1 MLTDSCISGMSGV
14 DSVTDT
20 LNRYRVSTRRSAE
33 LALLFGA
40 WLIGVFAWI
49 LVDSATGEV
58 SLGGW
63 TSLVSAGVLLLLT
76 HGVVRWQAP
85 YADPILL
92 PSVAVLNMLGLAMI
106 HRLDIAA
113 AQRAVSNGSPL
124 PTPDVYL
131 QLTWMLVGLVAFML
145 VLSLVSDH
153 RRLQRFTFTAGFAGI
168 ALLFLPLLP
177 IIGSE
182 VNGARLWV
190 KFLGFTFQPGELAKV
205 ALTIFFAGFLVTR
218 RHSLALVHN
227 KILGV
232 GVPRAKDVGPLLLV
246 WLAALL
252 VLILERDLGT
262 SLLLF
267 GLFIVM
273 LYVATGR
280 RSWVMIGGVLLT
292 AGGALAYQA
301 FGHVRIRF
309 DVWQDPFVDANDTG
323 FQIVQSLYGLA
334 NGGIFGTGWGQ
345 GYPQLVPFAKTDF
358 ITAALGEEL
367 GLMGLIAI
375 LLLFAIV
382 VERGA
387 RAAVAT
393 RDPFGNLLAIGLT
406 TVIGLQTFIVIGG
419 VTRLVPLTG
428 LTTPFLSYGGSSLV
442 ANYIIIAL
450 LIRISN
456 AARAPEVSDS
466 DLVLR
471 QKDVTND

>member
-1 MLTDSCISGMSGV
+1 MSQ
-14 DSVTDT
+14 T
-20 LNRYRVSTRRSAE
+20 LSRYRVSTRRSAE
-33 LALLFGA
+33 LALLVGA

-49 LVDSATGEV
+49 LVDANTGDG

-63 TSLVSAGVLLLLT
+63 TSLISAGMLLLIA

-85 YADPILL
+85 YADPLLL
-92 PSVAVLNMLGLAMI
+92 PSVAALNMLGLAMI
-106 HRLDIAA
+106 HRLDAA
-113 AQRAVSNGSPL
+113 DAQRAASNGSPQ

-145 VLSLVSDH
+145 VLSFVSDH

-177 IIGSE
+177 VIGNE
-182 VNGARLWV
+182 VNGARLWMS
-190 KFLGFTFQPGELAKV
+190 FLGFTFQPGELAKV

-218 RHSLALVHN
+218 RHSLALVHR
-227 KILGV
+227 KIFGL

-280 RSWVMIGGVLLT
+280 RSWVIIGGLLLT
-292 AGGALAYQA
+292 VGGALAYQA
-301 FGHVRIRF
+301 FGHVQIRF
-309 DVWQDPFVDANDTG
+309 NVWLHPFDDPTGNG

-345 GYPQLVPFAKTDF
+345 GYPQLVPFSKTDF
-358 ITAALGEEL
+358 ITSALGEEL

-387 RAAVAT
+387 RAAIAP

-406 TVIGLQTFIVIGG
+406 TAIGIQTFIVVGG

-442 ANYIIIAL
+442 ANYIIIAI

-456 AARAPEVSDS
+456 AARAPEITDAQ
-466 DLVLR
+466 LVMR
-471 QKDVTND
+471 QEAASQ

>member
-1 MLTDSCISGMSGV
+1 MS
-14 DSVTDT
+14 TN
-20 LNRYRVSTRRSAE
+20 LIRYRVSTRRSAE
-33 LALLFGA
+33 LTLLIGA

-49 LVDSATGEV
+49 LVDASTDAA

-63 TSLVSAGVLLLLT
+63 TSLVSAGVLLLVT

-85 YADPILL
+85 YADPLLL
-92 PSVAVLNMLGLAMI
+92 PSVSALNMLGLAMI
-106 HRLDIAA
+106 HRLDAAA
-113 AQRAVSNGSPL
+113 AQRAASNGSPP

-131 QLTWMLVGLVAFML
+131 QLTWMLVGLIAFIV
-145 VLSLVSDH
+145 VLTFVGDH

-168 ALLFLPLLP
+168 VLLFLPLLP
-177 IIGSE
+177 VIGTE
-182 VNGARLWV
+182 VNGAQLWISL
-190 KFLGFTFQPGELAKV
+190 FGLTFQPGELAKV
-205 ALTIFFAGFLVTR
+205 ALTIFFAGFLVGR
-218 RHSLALVHN
+218 RHSLALVHK
-227 KILGV
+227 KILGI
-232 GVPRAKDVGPLLLV
+232 GIPRGKDVGPLFLV
-246 WLAALL
+246 WIFALL

-267 GLFIVM
+267 GLFTVM

-280 RSWVMIGGVLLT
+280 RSWVLIGALLL
-292 AGGALAYQA
+292 AVGGALAYRL
-301 FGHVRIRF
+301 FGHVQIRF
-309 DVWQDPFVDANDTG
+309 DVWLRPFDDANG
-323 FQIVQSLYGLA
+323 NGYQIVQSLYGLA

-358 ITAALGEEL
+358 ITSALGEEL

-375 LLLFAIV
+375 LLLFAII

-393 RDPFGNLLAIGLT
+393 RDPFGNLFAIGLT

-442 ANYIIIAL
+442 ANYIIIGI

-456 AARAPEVSDS
+456 AARAPEITD
-466 DLVLR
+466 DQLVLR
-471 QKDVTND
+471 QDVDTK

>member
-1 MLTDSCISGMSGV
+1 MSE
-14 DSVTDT
+14 T

-33 LALLFGA
+33 LALLVGA

-49 LVDSATGEV
+49 LVDAATGET
-58 SLGGW
+58 SFGGW
-63 TSLVSAGVLLLLT
+63 TSLLSAGVLLLIT

-85 YADPILL
+85 YADPLLL
-92 PSVAVLNMLGLAMI
+92 PSVAALNMLGLVMI

-113 AQRAVSNGSPL
+113 AERAVSNGSPM

-131 QLTWMLVGLVAFML
+131 QLTWMLVGLIAFML
-145 VLSLVSDH
+145 VLSFVGDH

-168 ALLFLPLLP
+168 VLLFLPLLP
-177 IIGSE
+177 FIGSE
-182 VNGARLWV
+182 VNGARLWIS
-190 KFLGFTFQPGELAKV
+190 FLGFTFQPGELSKV
-205 ALTIFFAGFLVTR
+205 ALTIFFAGFLVSR
-218 RHSLALVHN
+218 RHSLALVH
-227 KILGV
+227 KKVFGV
-232 GVPRAKDVGPLLLV
+232 GIPRAKDVGPLLLV
-246 WLAALL
+246 WFAALL
-252 VLILERDLGT
+252 VLVLERDLGT

-280 RSWVMIGGVLLT
+280 RSWVLIGGSLLT
-292 AGGALAYQA
+292 IGGALAYQA
-301 FGHVRIRF
+301 FGHVRVRF
-309 DVWQDPFVDANDTG
+309 DVWLDPFVDPNGSG

-358 ITAALGEEL
+358 ITSALGEEL

-375 LLLFAIV
+375 LLLFAII

-393 RDPFGNLLAIGLT
+393 RDPFGNLLAIGLA

-419 VTRLVPLTG
+419 VTKLVPLTG

-442 ANYIIIAL
+442 ANYIIVAL

-456 AARAPEVSDS
+456 AARAPEPTDAE
-466 DLVLR
+466 LVLR
-471 QKDVTND
+471 QNVATND

>member
-1 MLTDSCISGMSGV
+1 MS
-14 DSVTDT
+14 TN
-20 LNRYRVSTRRSAE
+20 LIRYRVSTRRSAE
-33 LALLFGA
+33 LTLLIGA

-49 LVDSATGEV
+49 LVDASTDAA

-63 TSLVSAGVLLLLT
+63 TSLLSAGVLLLVT

-85 YADPILL
+85 YADPLLL
-92 PSVAVLNMLGLAMI
+92 PSVAALNMLGLAMI
-106 HRLDIAA
+106 HRLDAAA
-113 AQRAVSNGSPL
+113 AQRAASNGSPP

-131 QLTWMLVGLVAFML
+131 QLTWMLVGLIAFIV
-145 VLSLVSDH
+145 VLTFVGDH

-168 ALLFLPLLP
+168 VLLFLPLLP
-177 IIGSE
+177 IIGTE
-182 VNGARLWV
+182 VNGAQLWISL
-190 KFLGFTFQPGELAKV
+190 FGLTFQPGELAKV
-205 ALTIFFAGFLVTR
+205 ALTIFFAGFLVGR
-218 RHSLALVHN
+218 RHSLALVHK
-227 KILGV
+227 KILGI
-232 GVPRAKDVGPLLLV
+232 GIPRGKDVGPLFLV
-246 WLAALL
+246 WIFALL

-267 GLFIVM
+267 GLFTVM

-280 RSWVMIGGVLLT
+280 RSWVLIGALLL
-292 AGGALAYQA
+292 AVGGALAYRL
-301 FGHVRIRF
+301 FGHVQIRF
-309 DVWQDPFVDANDTG
+309 DVWLRPFDDANG
-323 FQIVQSLYGLA
+323 NGYQIVQSLYGLA

-358 ITAALGEEL
+358 ITSALGEEL

-375 LLLFAIV
+375 LLLFAII

-393 RDPFGNLLAIGLT
+393 RDPFGNLFAIGLT

-442 ANYIIIAL
+442 ANYIIIGI

-456 AARAPEVSDS
+456 AARAPEITD
-466 DLVLR
+466 DQLVLR
-471 QKDVTND
+471 QDVETK

>member
-1 MLTDSCISGMSGV
+1 MCTTSKFAWVPSGN
-14 DSVTDT
+14 SVSTN
-20 LNRYRVSTRRSAE
+20 LIRYRVSTRRSAE
-33 LALLFGA
+33 LTLLIGA

-49 LVDSATGEV
+49 LVDASTDAA

-63 TSLVSAGVLLLLT
+63 TSLLSAGVLLLVT

-85 YADPILL
+85 YADPLLL
-92 PSVAVLNMLGLAMI
+92 PSVAALNMLGLAMI
-106 HRLDIAA
+106 HRLDAAA
-113 AQRAVSNGSPL
+113 AQRAASNGSPP

-131 QLTWMLVGLVAFML
+131 QLTWMLVGLIAFIV
-145 VLSLVSDH
+145 VLTFVGDH

-168 ALLFLPLLP
+168 VLLFLPLLP
-177 IIGSE
+177 IIGTE
-182 VNGARLWV
+182 VNGAQLWISL
-190 KFLGFTFQPGELAKV
+190 FGLTFQPGELAKV
-205 ALTIFFAGFLVTR
+205 ALTIFFAGFLVGR
-218 RHSLALVHN
+218 RHSLALVHK
-227 KILGV
+227 KILGI
-232 GVPRAKDVGPLLLV
+232 GIPRGKDVGPLFLV
-246 WLAALL
+246 WIFALL

-267 GLFIVM
+267 GLFTVM

-280 RSWVMIGGVLLT
+280 RSWVLIGALLL
-292 AGGALAYQA
+292 AVGGALAYRL
-301 FGHVRIRF
+301 FGHVQIRF
-309 DVWQDPFVDANDTG
+309 DVWLRPFDDANG
-323 FQIVQSLYGLA
+323 NGYQIVQSLYGLA

-358 ITAALGEEL
+358 ITSALGEEL

-375 LLLFAIV
+375 LLLFAII

-393 RDPFGNLLAIGLT
+393 RDPFGNLFAIGLT

-442 ANYIIIAL
+442 ANYIIIGI

-456 AARAPEVSDS
+456 AARAPEITD
-466 DLVLR
+466 DQLVLR
-471 QKDVTND
+471 QDVETK

>member
-1 MLTDSCISGMSGV
+1 MCTTSKFAWVPSGN
-14 DSVTDT
+14 SVSTN
-20 LNRYRVSTRRSAE
+20 LIRYRVSTRRSAE
-33 LALLFGA
+33 LTLLIGA

-49 LVDSATGEV
+49 LVDASTDAA

-63 TSLVSAGVLLLLT
+63 TSLLSAGVLLLVT

-85 YADPILL
+85 YADPLLL
-92 PSVAVLNMLGLAMI
+92 PSVAALNMLGLAMI
-106 HRLDIAA
+106 HRLDAAA
-113 AQRAVSNGSPL
+113 AQRAASNGSPP

-131 QLTWMLVGLVAFML
+131 QLTWMLVGLIAFIV
-145 VLSLVSDH
+145 VLTFVGDH

-168 ALLFLPLLP
+168 VLLFLPLLP
-177 IIGSE
+177 IIGTE
-182 VNGARLWV
+182 VNGAQLWISL
-190 KFLGFTFQPGELAKV
+190 FGLTFQPGELAKV
-205 ALTIFFAGFLVTR
+205 ALTIFFAGFLVGR
-218 RHSLALVHN
+218 RHSLALVHK
-227 KILGV
+227 KILGI
-232 GVPRAKDVGPLLLV
+232 GIPRGKDVGPLFLV
-246 WLAALL
+246 WIFALL

-267 GLFIVM
+267 GLFTVM

-280 RSWVMIGGVLLT
+280 RSWVLIGALLL
-292 AGGALAYQA
+292 AVGGALAYRL
-301 FGHVRIRF
+301 FGHVQIRF
-309 DVWQDPFVDANDTG
+309 DVWLRPFDDANG
-323 FQIVQSLYGLA
+323 NGYQIVQSLYGLA

-358 ITAALGEEL
+358 ITSALGEEL

-375 LLLFAIV
+375 LLLFAII

-393 RDPFGNLLAIGLT
+393 RDPFGNLFAIGLT

-442 ANYIIIAL
+442 ANYIIIGI

-456 AARAPEVSDS
+456 AARAPEVTDAE
-466 DLVLR
+466 LVLR
-471 QKDVTND
+471 QDGDRDD

>member
-1 MLTDSCISGMSGV
+1 MSE
-14 DSVTDT
+14 T
-20 LNRYRVSTRRSAE
+20 LGRYRVSTRRSAE
-33 LALLFGA
+33 LALLIGA
-40 WLIGVFAWI
+40 WLIGVLAWI
-49 LVDSATGEV
+49 LVDTATGAS

-63 TSLVSAGVLLLLT
+63 TSLISAGLLLLVV

-85 YADPILL
+85 YADPLLL
-92 PSVAVLNMLGLAMI
+92 PSVAALNMLGLAMI
-106 HRLDIAA
+106 HRLDAA
-113 AQRAVSNGSPL
+113 SAQRAASNGSPV
-124 PTPDVYL
+124 PTPDVYA
-131 QLTWMLVGLVAFML
+131 QLTWMLIGLVAFMI
-145 VLSLVSDH
+145 VLSVVSDH
-153 RRLQRFTFTAGFAGI
+153 RRLQRITFISGFAGI
-168 ALLFLPLLP
+168 ILLFLPLLP
-177 IIGSE
+177 FIGNT
-182 VNGARLWV
+182 VNGARLWIN
-190 KFLGFTFQPGELAKV
+190 FLGFTFQPGELAKV
-205 ALTIFFAGFLVTR
+205 ALTIFFAGFLVGR
-218 RHSLALVHN
+218 RHSLALVHT
-227 KILGV
+227 KVFGI
-232 GVPRAKDVGPLLLV
+232 GVPRAKDVGPLLVV

-280 RSWVMIGGVLLT
+280 RSWVIIGGLLLT
-292 AGGALAYQA
+292 IGGALAYAA
-301 FGHVRIRF
+301 FSHVQTRF
-309 DVWQDPFVDANDTG
+309 NVWLHPFNDPQGEG

-358 ITAALGEEL
+358 ITSALGEEL

-375 LLLFAIV
+375 FLLFAIV

-393 RDPFGNLLAIGLT
+393 RDPFGNLLAVGLT
-406 TVIGLQTFIVIGG
+406 TVLGLQTFIVVGG

-442 ANYIIIAL
+442 ANYIIVAL

-456 AARAPEVSDS
+456 AARAPELTDA
-466 DLVLR
+466 DIALR
-471 QKDVTND
+471 TEVESN

>member
-1 MLTDSCISGMSGV
+1 MSE
-14 DSVTDT
+14 T

-33 LALLFGA
+33 LALLVGA

-49 LVDSATGEV
+49 LVDAATGET
-58 SLGGW
+58 SFGGW
-63 TSLVSAGVLLLLT
+63 TSLLSAGVLLLIT

-85 YADPILL
+85 YADPLLL
-92 PSVAVLNMLGLAMI
+92 PSVAALNMLGLVMI

-113 AQRAVSNGSPL
+113 AERAVSNGSPM

-131 QLTWMLVGLVAFML
+131 QLTWMLVGLIAFML
-145 VLSLVSDH
+145 VLSFVGDH

-168 ALLFLPLLP
+168 VLLFLPLLP
-177 IIGSE
+177 FIGSE
-182 VNGARLWV
+182 VNGARLWIS
-190 KFLGFTFQPGELAKV
+190 FLGFTFQPGELSKV
-205 ALTIFFAGFLVTR
+205 ALTIFFAGFLVSR
-218 RHSLALVHN
+218 RHSLALVH
-227 KILGV
+227 KKVFGV
-232 GVPRAKDVGPLLLV
+232 GIPRAKDVGPLLLV
-246 WLAALL
+246 WFAALL
-252 VLILERDLGT
+252 VLVLERDLGT

-280 RSWVMIGGVLLT
+280 RSWVLIGGSLLT
-292 AGGALAYQA
+292 IGGALAYQA
-301 FGHVRIRF
+301 FGHVRVRF
-309 DVWQDPFVDANDTG
+309 DVWLDPFVDPNGSG

-358 ITAALGEEL
+358 ITSALGEEL

-375 LLLFAIV
+375 LLLFAII

-393 RDPFGNLLAIGLT
+393 RDPFGNLLAIGLA

-419 VTRLVPLTG
+419 VTKLVPLTG

-442 ANYIIIAL
+442 ANYIIVAL

-456 AARAPEVSDS
+456 AARAPELTDAE
-466 DLVLR
+466 LVLR
-471 QKDVTND
+471 QNVATND

>member
-1 MLTDSCISGMSGV
+1 MS
-14 DSVTDT
+14 TN
-20 LNRYRVSTRRSAE
+20 LIRYRVSTRRSAE
-33 LALLFGA
+33 LTLLIGA

-49 LVDSATGEV
+49 LVDASTDAA

-63 TSLVSAGVLLLLT
+63 TSLLSAGVLLLVT

-85 YADPILL
+85 YADPLLL
-92 PSVAVLNMLGLAMI
+92 PSVAALNMLGLAMI
-106 HRLDIAA
+106 HRLDAAA
-113 AQRAVSNGSPL
+113 AQRAASNGSPP

-131 QLTWMLVGLVAFML
+131 QLTWMLVGLIAFIV
-145 VLSLVSDH
+145 VLTFVGDH
-153 RRLQRFTFTAGFAGI
+153 RRLQRFTYTAGFAGI
-168 ALLFLPLLP
+168 VLLFLPLLP
-177 IIGSE
+177 VIGNE
-182 VNGARLWV
+182 VNGAQLWISL
-190 KFLGFTFQPGELAKV
+190 FGLTFQPGELAKV
-205 ALTIFFAGFLVTR
+205 ALTIFFAGFLVSR
-218 RHSLALVHN
+218 RHSLALVHK

-232 GVPRAKDVGPLLLV
+232 GIPRGKDVGPLFLV
-246 WLAALL
+246 WIVALL

-267 GLFIVM
+267 GLFTVM
-273 LYVATGR
+273 LYVSTGR
-280 RSWVMIGGVLLT
+280 RSWVLIGALLL
-292 AGGALAYQA
+292 AVGGALAYRL
-301 FGHVRIRF
+301 FGHVQIRF
-309 DVWQDPFVDANDTG
+309 DVWLRPFDDANG
-323 FQIVQSLYGLA
+323 NGYQIAQSLYGLA

-358 ITAALGEEL
+358 ITSALGEEL

-375 LLLFAIV
+375 LLLFAII

-393 RDPFGNLLAIGLT
+393 RDPFGNLFAIGLT

-442 ANYIIIAL
+442 ANYIIVGI

-456 AARAPEVSDS
+456 AARAPEITD
-466 DLVLR
+466 DQLVLR
-471 QKDVTND
+471 QDVDTK

>member
-1 MLTDSCISGMSGV
+1 MSG
-14 DSVTDT
+14 DCSVSES

-33 LALLFGA
+33 LALLVGA
-40 WLIGVFAWI
+40 WLIGVFAWV
-49 LVDSATGEV
+49 LVDAATGET

-63 TSLVSAGVLLLLT
+63 TSLLSAGVLLLVT
-76 HGVVRWQAP
+76 HGFVRWQAP
-85 YADPILL
+85 YADPLLL
-92 PSVAVLNMLGLAMI
+92 PSVAALNMLGLAMI

-113 AQRAVSNGSPL
+113 KQRAVSNGSPM

-131 QLTWMLVGLVAFML
+131 QLTWMLVGLIAFML
-145 VLSLVSDH
+145 VLFFVSDH

-168 ALLFLPLLP
+168 GLLFLPLLP
-177 IIGSE
+177 FIGSE
-182 VNGARLWV
+182 VNGARLWIE
-190 KFLGFTFQPGELAKV
+190 FLGFTFQPGELAKV

-218 RHSLALVHN
+218 RHSLALVHR

-246 WLAALL
+246 WFAALL

-280 RSWVMIGGVLLT
+280 RSWVLIGGALLT
-292 AGGALAYQA
+292 VGGALAYQA
-301 FGHVRIRF
+301 FGHVRVRF
-309 DVWQDPFVDANDTG
+309 EVWLDPFADPNGSG
-323 FQIVQSLYGLA
+323 FQIVQSLYGFA

-358 ITAALGEEL
+358 ITSALGEEL
-367 GLMGLIAI
+367 GLMGIIAI

-456 AARAPEVSDS
+456 AARAPEVTDAE
-466 DLVLR
+466 LVLR
-471 QKDVTND
+471 QDGDRND

>member
-1 MLTDSCISGMSGV
+1 
-14 DSVTDT
+14 
-20 LNRYRVSTRRSAE
+20 
-33 LALLFGA
+33 LLFGA

-63 TSLVSAGVLLLLT
+63 TSLVSAGVLLLLA
-76 HGVVRWQAP
+76 HAVVRWQAP

-145 VLSLVSDH
+145 VLSFVSDH

-177 IIGSE
+177 FIGSE
-182 VNGARLWV
+182 VNGARLWI

-280 RSWVMIGGVLLT
+280 RSWVIIGGVLLT
-292 AGGALAYQA
+292 AGGALAYRA
-301 FGHVRIRF
+301 FGHVRVRF
-309 DVWQDPFVDANDTG
+309 EVWQDPFADANGAG

-375 LLLFAIV
+375 LLLFAII

>member
-1 MLTDSCISGMSGV
+1 
-14 DSVTDT
+14 VTER
-20 LNRYRVSTRRSAE
+20 LIQYRVSTRRSAE
-33 LALLFGA
+33 LALLVGA
-40 WLIGVFAWI
+40 WLLGVFAWI
-49 LVDSATGEV
+49 LVDSATGE
-58 SLGGW
+58 SSFGGW
-63 TSLVSAGVLLLLT
+63 TSLLSAGLLLLIT
-76 HGVVRWQAP
+76 HAVVRWQTP
-85 YADPILL
+85 YADPLLL
-92 PSVAVLNMLGLAMI
+92 PSVAALNMLGLAMI

-113 AQRAVSNGSPL
+113 TQRAISNGSPM

-131 QLTWMLVGLVAFML
+131 QLTWMLVGLVSFIL
-145 VLSLVSDH
+145 ILILITDH
-153 RRLQRFTFTAGFAGI
+153 RKLQRSTFTAGFAGI
-168 ALLFLPLLP
+168 VLLFLPLLP
-177 IIGSE
+177 FIGTE
-182 VNGARLWV
+182 INGAQLWLN
-190 KFLGFTFQPGELAKV
+190 FLGFSFQPGELAKV
-205 ALTIFFAGFLVTR
+205 ALTIFFSGFLVTR
-218 RHSLALVHN
+218 RHSLALVQN

-232 GVPRAKDVGPLLLV
+232 GVPRGKDLGPMLLV
-246 WLAALL
+246 WFAALL

-267 GLFIVM
+267 GLFIVI

-280 RSWVMIGGVLLT
+280 RSWVLIGGALLT
-292 AGGALAYQA
+292 VGGALAYRA

-309 DVWQDPFVDANDTG
+309 DVWLNPFSDANDSG
-323 FQIVQSLYGLA
+323 FQIVQSLYGFA

-358 ITAALGEEL
+358 ITSALGEEL
-367 GLMGLIAI
+367 GLMGMIAI

-406 TVIGLQTFIVIGG
+406 TVIGLQTFIVVGG

-442 ANYIIIAL
+442 ANYIIVAL

-456 AARAPEVSDS
+456 AARAPELSGAELVSRQAGDS
-466 DLVLR
+466 D
-471 QKDVTND
+471 D

>member
-1 MLTDSCISGMSGV
+1 
-14 DSVTDT
+14 
-20 LNRYRVSTRRSAE
+20 
-33 LALLFGA
+33 
-40 WLIGVFAWI
+40 
-49 LVDSATGEV
+49 
-58 SLGGW
+58 
-63 TSLVSAGVLLLLT
+63 
-76 HGVVRWQAP
+76 
-85 YADPILL
+85 
-92 PSVAVLNMLGLAMI
+92 
-106 HRLDIAA
+106 
-113 AQRAVSNGSPL
+113 
-124 PTPDVYL
+124 
-131 QLTWMLVGLVAFML
+131 
-145 VLSLVSDH
+145 
-153 RRLQRFTFTAGFAGI
+153 LQRFTFTAGFAGI

-177 IIGSE
+177 VIGNE
-182 VNGARLWV
+182 VNGARLWII
-190 KFLGFTFQPGELAKV
+190 FLGFTFQPGELAKV

-218 RHSLALVHN
+218 RHSLALVHR
-227 KILGV
+227 KIFGL

-280 RSWVMIGGVLLT
+280 RSWVIIGGLLLT
-292 AGGALAYQA
+292 VGGALAYQA
-301 FGHVRIRF
+301 FGHVQIRF
-309 DVWQDPFVDANDTG
+309 NVWLHPFDDPTGNG

-345 GYPQLVPFAKTDF
+345 GYPQLVPFSKTDF
-358 ITAALGEEL
+358 ITSALGEEL

-387 RAAVAT
+387 RAAIAT

-406 TVIGLQTFIVIGG
+406 TAIGIQTFIVVGG

-442 ANYIIIAL
+442 ANYIIIAI

-456 AARAPEVSDS
+456 AARAPEITDAQ
-466 DLVLR
+466 LVMR
-471 QKDVTND
+471 QEAASQ

>member
-1 MLTDSCISGMSGV
+1 VSE
-14 DSVTDT
+14 T

-33 LALLFGA
+33 LALLVGA

-49 LVDSATGEV
+49 LVDAATGET
-58 SLGGW
+58 SFGGW
-63 TSLVSAGVLLLLT
+63 TSLLSAGVLLLIT

-85 YADPILL
+85 YADPLLL
-92 PSVAVLNMLGLAMI
+92 PSVAALNMLGLVMI

-113 AQRAVSNGSPL
+113 AERAVSNGSPM

-131 QLTWMLVGLVAFML
+131 QLTWMLVGLIAFML
-145 VLSLVSDH
+145 VLSFVGDH

-168 ALLFLPLLP
+168 VLLFLPLLP
-177 IIGSE
+177 FIGSE
-182 VNGARLWV
+182 VNGARLWIS
-190 KFLGFTFQPGELAKV
+190 FLGFTFQPGELSKV
-205 ALTIFFAGFLVTR
+205 ALTIFFAGFLVSR
-218 RHSLALVHN
+218 RHSLALVH
-227 KILGV
+227 KKVFGV
-232 GVPRAKDVGPLLLV
+232 GIPRAKDVGPLLLV
-246 WLAALL
+246 WFAALL
-252 VLILERDLGT
+252 VLVLERDLGT

-280 RSWVMIGGVLLT
+280 RSWVLIGGSLLT
-292 AGGALAYQA
+292 IGGALAYQA
-301 FGHVRIRF
+301 FGHVRVRF
-309 DVWQDPFVDANDTG
+309 DVWLDPFVDPNGSG

-358 ITAALGEEL
+358 ITSALGEEL

-375 LLLFAIV
+375 LLLFAII

-393 RDPFGNLLAIGLT
+393 RDPFGNLLAIGLA

-419 VTRLVPLTG
+419 VTKLVPLTG

-442 ANYIIIAL
+442 ANYIIVAL

-456 AARAPEVSDS
+456 AARAPELTDAE
-466 DLVLR
+466 LVLR
-471 QKDVTND
+471 QNVATND

>member
-1 MLTDSCISGMSGV
+1 M
-14 DSVTDT
+14 
-20 LNRYRVSTRRSAE
+20 
-33 LALLFGA
+33 
-40 WLIGVFAWI
+40 
-49 LVDSATGEV
+49 
-58 SLGGW
+58 
-63 TSLVSAGVLLLLT
+63 
-76 HGVVRWQAP
+76 
-85 YADPILL
+85 
-92 PSVAVLNMLGLAMI
+92 
-106 HRLDIAA
+106 
-113 AQRAVSNGSPL
+113 
-124 PTPDVYL
+124 
-131 QLTWMLVGLVAFML
+131 
-145 VLSLVSDH
+145 
-153 RRLQRFTFTAGFAGI
+153 
-168 ALLFLPLLP
+168 
-177 IIGSE
+177 
-182 VNGARLWV
+182 
-190 KFLGFTFQPGELAKV
+190 
-205 ALTIFFAGFLVTR
+205 FFAGFLVSR
-218 RHSLALVHN
+218 RHSLALIHN

-232 GVPRAKDVGPLLLV
+232 GVPRAKDLGPLILV
-246 WLAALL
+246 WFAALL

-280 RSWVMIGGVLLT
+280 RSWVLIGAGFLT
-292 AGGALAYQA
+292 VGGALAYLA

-309 DVWQDPFVDANDTG
+309 NIWLDPFADANGSG
-323 FQIVQSLYGLA
+323 FQIVQSLYGFA

-358 ITAALGEEL
+358 ITSALGEEL

-406 TVIGLQTFIVIGG
+406 AVIGIQTFIVIGG

-428 LTTPFLSYGGSSLV
+428 LTTPFLSYGGSSLI

-456 AARAPEVSDS
+456 AARAPEVSDA

-471 QKDVTND
+471 QDDSND

>member
-1 MLTDSCISGMSGV
+1 MPAGN
-14 DSVTDT
+14 SVSTN
-20 LNRYRVSTRRSAE
+20 LIRYRVSTRRSAE
-33 LALLFGA
+33 LTLLVGA

-49 LVDSATGEV
+49 LVDASTDAA

-63 TSLVSAGVLLLLT
+63 TSLLSAGVLLLVT

-85 YADPILL
+85 YADPLLL
-92 PSVAVLNMLGLAMI
+92 PSVAALNMLGLAMI
-106 HRLDIAA
+106 HRLDAAA
-113 AQRAVSNGSPL
+113 AQRAASNGSPP

-131 QLTWMLVGLVAFML
+131 QLTWMLVGLIAFIV
-145 VLSLVSDH
+145 VLTFVGDH
-153 RRLQRFTFTAGFAGI
+153 RRLQRLTYTAGFAGI
-168 ALLFLPLLP
+168 VLLFLPLLP
-177 IIGSE
+177 VIGNE
-182 VNGARLWV
+182 VNGAQLWISL
-190 KFLGFTFQPGELAKV
+190 FGLTFQPGELAKV
-205 ALTIFFAGFLVTR
+205 ALTIFFAGFLVGR
-218 RHSLALVHN
+218 RHSLALVHK

-232 GVPRAKDVGPLLLV
+232 GIPRGKDVGPLLLV
-246 WLAALL
+246 WLVALL

-267 GLFIVM
+267 GLFTVM

-280 RSWVMIGGVLLT
+280 RSWVLIGALLL
-292 AGGALAYQA
+292 AVGGALAYRL
-301 FGHVRIRF
+301 FGHVQIRF
-309 DVWQDPFVDANDTG
+309 DVWLHPFDDASGNG
-323 FQIVQSLYGLA
+323 YQIVQSLYGLA

-358 ITAALGEEL
+358 ITSALGEEL

-375 LLLFAIV
+375 LLLFAII

-393 RDPFGNLLAIGLT
+393 RDPFGNLFAIGLT
-406 TVIGLQTFIVIGG
+406 AVIGLQTFIVIGG

-442 ANYIIIAL
+442 ANYIIIGM

-456 AARAPEVSDS
+456 AARAPEITD
-466 DLVLR
+466 DQLVLR
-471 QKDVTND
+471 KDGETK

>member
-1 MLTDSCISGMSGV
+1 MSQ
-14 DSVTDT
+14 T
-20 LNRYRVSTRRSAE
+20 LSRYRVSTRRSAE
-33 LALLFGA
+33 LALLVGA

-49 LVDSATGEV
+49 LVDANTGDV

-63 TSLVSAGVLLLLT
+63 TSLISAGVLLLIA

-85 YADPILL
+85 YADPLLL
-92 PSVAVLNMLGLAMI
+92 PSVAGLNMLGLAMI
-106 HRLDIAA
+106 HRLDAA
-113 AQRAVSNGSPL
+113 DAQRAASNGSPE

-145 VLSLVSDH
+145 VLSFASDH

-168 ALLFLPLLP
+168 VLLFLPLLP
-177 IIGSE
+177 IIGNE
-182 VNGARLWV
+182 VNGAQLWIS
-190 KFLGFTFQPGELAKV
+190 FLGFTFQPGELAKV
-205 ALTIFFAGFLVTR
+205 ALTIFFAGFLVAR

-227 KILGV
+227 KVFGLGI
-232 GVPRAKDVGPLLLV
+232 PRAKDVGPLLLV

-280 RSWVMIGGVLLT
+280 RSWVIIGGLLLT
-292 AGGALAYQA
+292 IGGALAYKA
-301 FGHVRIRF
+301 FGHVQIRF
-309 DVWQDPFVDANDTG
+309 DVWLHPFDDPSGNG

-358 ITAALGEEL
+358 ITSALGEEL

-375 LLLFAIV
+375 LLLFAII

-406 TVIGLQTFIVIGG
+406 TVIGIQTFIVIGG

-456 AARAPEVSDS
+456 AARAPEITDAE
-466 DLVLR
+466 LVMR
-471 QKDVTND
+471 QEAAPE

>member
-1 MLTDSCISGMSGV
+1 MSG
-14 DSVTDT
+14 DCSVSET

-33 LALLFGA
+33 LALLVGA

-49 LVDSATGEV
+49 LVDAATGET

-63 TSLVSAGVLLLLT
+63 TSLLSAGVLLLVT

-85 YADPILL
+85 YADPLLL
-92 PSVAVLNMLGLAMI
+92 PSVAALNMLGLAMI

-113 AQRAVSNGSPL
+113 AQRAISNGSPT

-145 VLSLVSDH
+145 VLSFVSDH

-168 ALLFLPLLP
+168 ILLFLPLLP
-177 IIGSE
+177 FIGSE
-182 VNGARLWV
+182 VNGARLWI

-218 RHSLALVHN
+218 RHSLALVHK

-232 GVPRAKDVGPLLLV
+232 GVPRAKDVGPLLLA
-246 WLAALL
+246 WLAALM

-280 RSWVMIGGVLLT
+280 RSWVLIGGGLLT
-292 AGGALAYQA
+292 IGGALAYQA
-301 FGHVRIRF
+301 FGHVRVRF
-309 DVWQDPFVDANDTG
+309 NVWLDPFADANGSG
-323 FQIVQSLYGLA
+323 FQIVQSLYGFA

-358 ITAALGEEL
+358 ITSALGEE
-367 GLMGLIAI
+367 
-375 LLLFAIV
+375 LFAIV

-406 TVIGLQTFIVIGG
+406 TVIGIQTFIVIGG

-456 AARAPEVSDS
+456 AARAPEVTDAE
-466 DLVLR
+466 LVLR
-471 QKDVTND
+471 QDGDRND